1 LLHPEGPI
9 STVTVEC
16 GMDSET
22 RSSTF
27 FVPNHAETFTASRC
41 ACRLDPVGPAGMAG
55 GATTAT
61 CDLPSASPL

>member
-1 LLHPEGPI
+1 MNVDLPHPEGPI
-9 STVTVEC
+9 SAVTVAR

-27 FVPNHAETFTASRC
+27 FVPNHAETFTASRW
-41 ACRLDPVGPAGMAG
+41 ACRLDPAGPAGVAG

-61 CDLPSASPL
+61 CDPP